1 MAKLSSKSVKNLK
14 KGKIMS
20 EPREPKKLIK
30 PANWEEFLKEFSGR
44 NKNRRARLD
53 VFRSSGKTE
62 EEAQELRL
70 EEVVLRRNGERE
82 DVEIIR
88 VDRTEGDAEKSK
100 ETVTN
105 VRGVAVQYDVDGSED
120 ALEITDDQNTLIMMR
135 MESKVDGAS

>member
-1 MAKLSSKSVKNLK
+1 
-14 KGKIMS
+14 MS
-20 EPREPKKLIK
+20 EPKEPKKLIK
-30 PANWEEFLKEFSGR
+30 PENWEEFLQEFSGR

-70 EEVVLRRNGERE
+70 EEVVLRRSGERE
-82 DVEIIR
+82 DVEIVR

-120 ALEITDDQNTLIMMR
+120 ALEITDDQNTLVMLR
-135 MESKVDGAS
+135 MESKFDGAS

>member
-1 MAKLSSKSVKNLK
+1 
-14 KGKIMS
+14 MS

-30 PANWEEFLKEFSGR
+30 PRNWEEFLQEFSER
-44 NKNRRARLD
+44 NKKRRARLD

-70 EEVVLRRNGERE
+70 EEVILQQNGERE

-88 VDRTEGDAEKSK
+88 FDRTETEAEKSK

-105 VRGVAVQYDVDGSED
+105 VRGIAVQYDVDGSED
-120 ALEITDDQNTLIMMR
+120 ALEITDDQNTLIMLR